1 MSNLQ
6 VVLEFIKKSKKSDI
20 NKMIDQINIRKSEL
34 RHEIKSSFSVGDLV
48 GIDHKTMDP
57 DKTFRITKINN
68 KNIKVIS
75 TDPGPK
81 NQYTVSP
88 SLLIKK

>member
-1 MSNLQ
+1 
-6 VVLEFIKKSKKSDI
+6 
-20 NKMIDQINIRKSEL
+20 
-34 RHEIKSSFSVGDLV
+34 
-48 GIDHKTMDP
+48 MDP

>member
-6 VVLEFIKKSKKSDI
+6 VVLEFIKKLEKSDI
-20 NKMIDQINIRKSEL
+20 NKMIDQIIFRNSEL

-48 GIDHKTMDP
+48 GINHKRIDSS
-57 DKTFRITKINN
+57 KTFRITKINN

-75 TDPGPK
+75 TDVGPK

-88 SLLIKK
+88 SLLVKK

>member
-6 VVLEFIKKSKKSDI
+6 VVLEFIKKSEKSDI

-34 RHEIKSSFSVGDLV
+34 RQEVKDTFRIGDIV
-48 GIDHKTMDP
+48 GIDHKKISP
-57 DKTFRITKINN
+57 SENFRIYKINN
-68 KNIKVIS
+68 KNIKVVSI
-75 TDPGPK
+75 DAGPK

-88 SLLIKK
+88 NLLVKK

>member
-1 MSNLQ
+1 
-6 VVLEFIKKSKKSDI
+6 
-20 NKMIDQINIRKSEL
+20 MIDQINITKSEL

>member
-6 VVLEFIKKSKKSDI
+6 VVLEFIKKSEKSDI

-34 RHEIKSSFSVGDLV
+34 RHEIKSSFSVGDIV

>member
-1 MSNLQ
+1 MSNLNE
-6 VVLEFIKKSKKSDI
+6 VLEFIKNSEKSDL
-20 NKMIDQINIRKSEL
+20 NKIVDQINIRKSEL

-75 TDPGPK
+75 TDAGPK

-88 SLLIKK
+88 SLLVKK

>member
-6 VVLEFIKKSKKSDI
+6 VVLEFIKKSEKSDI

-75 TDPGPK
+75 TDAGPK

-88 SLLIKK
+88 SLLVKK

>member
-6 VVLEFIKKSKKSDI
+6 VVLEFIKKSEKSDI

-34 RHEIKSSFSVGDLV
+34 RHEIKSSFSVGDIV

-57 DKTFRITKINN
+57 DKTFRITKINS

>member
-6 VVLEFIKKSKKSDI
+6 VVLEFIKKSEKSDI

-48 GIDHKTMDP
+48 GINHKRIDSS
-57 DKTFRITKINN
+57 KTFRITKINN

-75 TDPGPK
+75 TDAGPK
-81 NQYTVSP
+81 DQYTVSP
-88 SLLIKK
+88 SLLVKK

>member
-6 VVLEFIKKSKKSDI
+6 VVLEFIKKSEKSDI

-34 RHEIKSSFSVGDLV
+34 RHEIKSSFSVGDIV

-75 TDPGPK
+75 TDAGPK

-88 SLLIKK
+88 SLLVKK

>member
-6 VVLEFIKKSKKSDI
+6 VVLEFIKKSEKSDI

-34 RHEIKSSFSVGDLV
+34 RHEIKSSFSVGDIV

-88 SLLIKK
+88 SLLVKR

>member
-6 VVLEFIKKSKKSDI
+6 VVLEFIKKSEKSDL
-20 NKMIDQINIRKSEL
+20 NKIVDQINIRKSEL
-34 RHEIKSSFSVGDLV
+34 RHEIKSSFSVGDIV

>member
-1 MSNLQ
+1 MTNLDQ
-6 VVLEFIKKSKKSDI
+6 VLAFIKKSEKSDI

-48 GIDHKTMDP
+48 GIDHKRIDSS
-57 DKTFRITKINN
+57 KTFRITKINN

-75 TDPGPK
+75 TDAGPK

-88 SLLIKK
+88 SLLVKR

>member
-6 VVLEFIKKSKKSDI
+6 VVLEFIKKSEKSDL
-20 NKMIDQINIRKSEL
+20 NKIVDQINIRKSEL

-48 GIDHKTMDP
+48 GIDHKRMDP

-75 TDPGPK
+75 TDAGPK

-88 SLLIKK
+88 SLLVKK